1 MRKWMIIA
9 AAALMALSCSREKEL
24 GWVDDE
30 PEGEVEI
37 TFSVTGDEL
46 ATKADPEETLGESPH
61 LKTMHVAVF
70 GGSGYLKEYKE
81 ATLKSTGT
89 YEYNYTDDKGNPK
102 SKVVPAFTYTVFI
115 TLSNTP
121 RRVHFLGNA
130 PTSIPFGKDYEVLP
144 ALLGERVTGF
154 WQMKTLDNIS
164 ALKDGDGDYVTPDEE
179 AEGGYRKRQKG
190 EPYVPSVD
198 LQNEFKNIPLIRNW
212 AKIELTAEPAVNST
226 DPGKNSNFIPISF
239 AVVNVPKKG
248 TLVPYGG
255 VDGFISN
262 YKDLSFEDLR
272 GKNHNYGGNLPAS
285 VEFDS
290 FIPPESA
297 FTTDFDNGVKHY
309 DNPNEEGYPHVD
321 NEAYTAYLYE
331 RPIPDANIP
340 PTSVIV
346 YGMYTDTDDT
356 SLTPEEKA
364 AGGVLCYYKVD
375 LMTGNEYYPV
385 LRNFKY
391 TVRIEKISAR
401 GHKTPAEAY
410 AAAGSA
416 DVSADINASTLPD
429 ISDGTRRM
437 AIQPWMSKTF
447 IHKKDKMEQLYVVF
461 YNNINGTNP
470 APNLSSA
477 ADSCVT
483 YRLIPSTA
491 GIVKDVT
498 LGEPVKDTT
507 KSNYGWRPISF
518 AIANP
523 EEATGR
529 TQTLRIMCKVNPSDK
544 DESPLYRDV
553 VISLLSK
560 QPMRVS
566 CEEPRLLRVTGE
578 KQRIDVDIPDGLVES
593 MFPLHFMIE
602 AKNLTL
608 TPDTSVDDNN
618 LPVISETSIIG
629 NYPSFHYQ
637 RTLEWSEYKTLPG
650 KLDYEDDSHWRTFSS
665 YFKTNCEN
673 SATEIY
679 VANEFFETKS
689 TSFSNYASFR
699 DPKYTTP
706 IPRAEGAEVNVSAK
720 LMVDQ
725 QSYVPVYL
733 ALEGLEPAAGSGI
746 TWDDVKGMYK
756 FSPESADMTF
766 MLKTRVKTGDVSVT
780 LQSEDVSY
788 EPVVLKPWHFKD
800 AKVMDMATPNGST
813 HTGGQHANVVAGHV
827 NSEAEKKLVVGY
839 FTDKDAPRPQTT
851 IKDLVGV
858 ASDDG
863 KTTWNDGGPI
873 SSTARELYREKW
885 MKTEAGTESISL
897 TLSAVGYVEE
907 PITAPR
913 FKGHIYT
920 CDFRY
925 AKEWNELI
933 NSKYTKEDE
942 EKEEEVYDYRIQR
955 TATVDDDPETCKFTL
970 NITANKP
977 LEAHGS
983 SSTDGIVLPA
993 GGHYVIEVNIGSDHD
1008 DVFLFYNQL
1017 FYYEDSGTV
1026 LKPRSVDPYPD
1037 GSIFYGYQ
1045 GNNREYIWS
1054 LPIGETGGRL
1064 VIDAPSGKD
1073 VVINR
1078 LLTKGFHGILKET
1091 ADTGGGDLDLGDG
1104 LGDGGSL

>member
-1 MRKWMIIA
+1 MRKWMIIV

-24 GWVDDE
+24 DWVDDE

-89 YEYNYTDDKGNPK
+89 YPYEYKDDKGNPK
-102 SKVVPAFTYTVFI
+102 SKDVPAFTYTVSI

-154 WQMKTLDNIS
+154 WQMKALDNIS
-164 ALKDGDGDYVTPDEE
+164 AMKDGDGDYVTPDED

-212 AKIELTAEPAVNST
+212 AKIELQAEPAVNST
-226 DPGKNSNFIPISF
+226 SPEKNSNFIPISF

-255 VDGFISN
+255 VDGFIPN
-262 YKDLSFEDLR
+262 YKDLSFNDLR
-272 GKNHNYGGNLPAS
+272 SKEHNYGGNLPAS
-285 VEFDS
+285 VPFDS
-290 FIPPESA
+290 TIPSE
-297 FTTDFDNGVKHY
+297 TDFENCENGVKRYSTEAHI
-309 DNPNEEGYPHVD
+309 DD
-321 NEAYTAYLYE
+321 EAYTAYLYE

-346 YGMYTDTDDT
+346 YGKYTDTGDS

-364 AGGVLCYYKVD
+364 AGYALCYYKVD

-447 IHKKDKMEQLYVVF
+447 IHKEDKKEQLYVVF
-461 YNNINGTNP
+461 YNNINVTNP
-470 APNLSSA
+470 TPNLSPA

-498 LGEPVKDTT
+498 LGEPVKDPT

-518 AIANP
+518 AIASP
-523 EEATGR
+523 EEAIGR
-529 TQTLRIMCKVNPSDK
+529 TQTLRILCKVDPSDK

-553 VISLLSK
+553 VISLLPK

-578 KQRIDVDIPDGLVES
+578 KQRVDVDIPDGLVES

-608 TPDTSVDDNN
+608 TPDTSVDGNN

-689 TSFSNYASFR
+689 TAFSNYASFR
-699 DPKYTTP
+699 DPKYITP
-706 IPRAEGAEVNVSAK
+706 IPRKEGAEVNVSAK

-746 TWDDVKGMYK
+746 TWDDDKEMYK
-756 FSPESADMTF
+756 YTPNPESADMLF
-766 MLKTRVKTGDVSVT
+766 KLKTRVKTGDVSVT

-788 EPVVLKPWHFKD
+788 EPVVLKPWHFNE
-800 AKVMDMATPNGST
+800 AKVMDMATPSGSK
-813 HTGGQHANVVAGHV
+813 HTDGTHANVVAGHV
-827 NSEAEKKLVVGY
+827 NSEAGKKLLVGY
-839 FTDKDAPRPQTT
+839 FTDKDAPKPQTT
-851 IKDLVGV
+851 IKDLIGV
-858 ASDDG
+858 VSDDG

-885 MKTEAGTESISL
+885 MKTEAGAESISL

-907 PITAPR
+907 HITAPR

-925 AKEWNELI
+925 ANEWKELI
-933 NSKYTKEDE
+933 NSKYTKED
-942 EKEEEVYDYRIQR
+942 EVYDYRIQR
-955 TATVDDDPETCKFTL
+955 TATVDDNPLTCKFTL

-977 LEAHGS
+977 LEAHGNS
-983 SSTDGIVLPA
+983 SSPDGIVLPA
-993 GGHYVIEVNIGSDHD
+993 GGHYVIEVNIGSDNN

-1017 FYYEDSGTV
+1017 FYYVDNGTV
-1026 LKPRSVDPYPD
+1026 LKPRSVDPKPD
-1037 GSIFYGYQ
+1037 GSIYYGYQ
-1045 GNNREYIWS
+1045 GNNQEYIWS

-1091 ADTGGGDLDLGDG
+1091 ADTGGGDVDFGEG
-1104 LGDGGSL
+1104 LGDGGEL